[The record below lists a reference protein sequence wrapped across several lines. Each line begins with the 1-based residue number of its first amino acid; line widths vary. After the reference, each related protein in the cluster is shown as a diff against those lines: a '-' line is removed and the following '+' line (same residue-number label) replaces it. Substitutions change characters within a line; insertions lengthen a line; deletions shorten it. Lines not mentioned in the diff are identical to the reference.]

1 MNDVTVLNIVQP
13 YLYDGKVNI
22 SDLENKILPQFSKQQ
37 GYEFVNILADHH
49 IEIDYGDLPIDA
61 SAATK
66 ITESADSTQHHIP
79 QQGPMLFGSEG
90 NLSEVLNSSDFKRQV
105 ENNKIET
112 DYHDNVELIKDYRDQ
127 DLTDKEKEDVRDQIL
142 LVNKR
147 LVQKVAYHYYK
158 THKTGSMSLED
169 LIVEGYFG
177 LDKAIDMFDPSLG
190 YEFSTY
196 AVRWIK
202 QRIDRAVKDT
212 AYTVRLPV
220 HVQESM
226 AKLARLERE
235 NLTDDQ
241 IAEQMSIS
249 KSALHDLRTNRAVF
263 QNMVSINIKIG
274 SEEDGDTSLEDFLSY
289 SNDFMH
295 DDVEQSPEDLA
306 LKVAEAEDIS
316 EMLHTKLNTR
326 EEEVLRMR
334 FGFNNQDPMT
344 LEEVGKK
351 FGISRERVR
360 QIEKKALKKLKAYE
374 AGLEYE

>member
-1 MNDVTVLNIVQP
+1 TPNLTAFTGVDSQNLLDVMVSVQ
-13 YLYDGKVNI
+13 
-22 SDLENKILPQFSKQQ
+22 F
-37 GYEFVNILADHH
+37 ILA
-49 IEIDYGDLPIDA
+49 IGD
-61 SAATK
+61 
-66 ITESADSTQHHIP
+66 
-79 QQGPMLFGSEG
+79 
-90 NLSEVLNSSDFKRQV
+90 
-105 ENNKIET
+105 
-112 DYHDNVELIKDYRDQ
+112 
-127 DLTDKEKEDVRDQIL
+127 
-142 LVNKR
+142 
-147 LVQKVAYHYYK
+147 YYK
-158 THKTGSMSLED
+158 THTTGSMSLED

-196 AVRWIK
+196 AVWWIK
-202 QRIDRAVKDT
+202 QHIDRAVKDT

-263 QNMVSINIKIG
+263 QNMVSINLKIG

-295 DDVEQSPEDLA
+295 DDDEQSPEDLS
-306 LKVAEAEDIS
+306 LKADEAEDIS
-316 EMLHTKLNTR
+316 KMLHTELKTR

-334 FGFNNQDPMT
+334 FGFNNQEPMT
-344 LEEVGKK
+344 LEAVGKK
-351 FGISRERVR
+351 FGITRERVR
-360 QIEKKALKKLKAYE
+360 QIEEKALKKLKAYE
-374 AGLEYE
+374 ARLEYE

>member
-1 MNDVTVLNIVQP
+1 MNDVTVLNIVRP
-13 YLYDGKVNI
+13 YLYGGKVSI
-22 SDLENKILPQFSKQQ
+22 SDLEEKVLPQFSKQQ
-37 GYEFVNILADHH
+37 GYEFVNILANHH
-49 IEIDYGDLPIDA
+49 IEIDYGDHPTDA
-61 SAATK
+61 SGAN
-66 ITESADSTQHHIP
+66 EVFENADDKQPHIP
-79 QQGPMLFGSEG
+79 QQGPMFFGSEG
-90 NLSEVLNSSDFKRQV
+90 NLNEVLNSSDFKRQV

-112 DYHDNVELIKDYRDQ
+112 NYHDNVELIKDYRDQ
-127 DLTDKEKEDVRDQIL
+127 GLTDKEKEDVRDQIW

-147 LVQKVAYHYYK
+147 LVQKIAYHYYK
-158 THKTGSMSLED
+158 THATGSMSLED

-177 LDKAIDMFDPSLG
+177 LDKAIDMFDPNLG

-196 AVRWIK
+196 AVWWIK
-202 QRIDRAVKDT
+202 QHIDRAAKDT

-249 KSALHDLRTNRAVF
+249 KSVLHDLRTKRAVF
-263 QNMVSINIKIG
+263 QNMVSINMKIG

-295 DDVEQSPEDLA
+295 DDEQSPEDLA
-306 LKVAEAEDIS
+306 LKGDEAEDIS
-316 EMLHTKLNTR
+316 KMLHTELNTR

-344 LEEVGKK
+344 LEAVGKK
-351 FGISRERVR
+351 FGITRERVR
-360 QIEKKALKKLKAYE
+360 QIEEKAIKKLKAYE
-374 AGLEYE
+374 ARLEYE

>member
-158 THKTGSMSLED
+158 THTTGSMSLED

-177 LDKAIDMFDPSLG
+177 LDRAIDMFDPSLG

-249 KSALHDLRTNRAVF
+249 KSVLHDLRTNCAVF

-351 FGISRERVR
+351 FGITRERVR

>member
-1 MNDVTVLNIVQP
+1 MNDVTVLNIVRP
-13 YLYDGKVNI
+13 YLYGGKVSI
-22 SDLENKILPQFSKQQ
+22 SDLEEKVLPQFSKQQ
-37 GYEFVNILADHH
+37 GYEFINILANHH
-49 IEIDYGDLPIDA
+49 IEIDYGDHPTDA
-61 SAATK
+61 SGAN
-66 ITESADSTQHHIP
+66 EVSENADDKQPHIP

-90 NLSEVLNSSDFKRQV
+90 NLNEVLNSSDFTRQV
-105 ENNKIET
+105 ENNKIGT
-112 DYHDNVELIKDYRDQ
+112 DYRDNVELIKDYRDQ
-127 DLTDKEKEDVRDQIL
+127 GLTDKEKEDIRDQIW

-147 LVQKVAYHYYK
+147 LVQKIAYHYYK
-158 THKTGSMSLED
+158 THAIGSMSLED

-177 LDKAIDMFDPSLG
+177 LDKAIDMFDPNLG

-196 AVRWIK
+196 AVWWIK
-202 QRIDRAVKDT
+202 QHIDRAAKDT

-249 KSALHDLRTNRAVF
+249 KSVLHNLRTNRAVF
-263 QNMVSINIKIG
+263 QNMVSINMKIG

-295 DDVEQSPEDLA
+295 DDEQSPEDLA
-306 LKVAEAEDIS
+306 LKVDEEEDIS
-316 EMLHTKLNTR
+316 KMLHTELNSR

-344 LEEVGKK
+344 LEAVGKK
-351 FGISRERVR
+351 LGITRERVR
-360 QIEKKALKKLKAYE
+360 QIEEKAIKKLKAYE
-374 AGLEYE
+374 ARLEYE

>member
-13 YLYDGKVNI
+13 YLYGGKVNI
-22 SDLENKILPQFSKQQ
+22 SDLESKILPQFSKQQ

-49 IEIDYGDLPIDA
+49 IEIDYGDRPTDA
-61 SAATK
+61 GDATK
-66 ITESADSTQHHIP
+66 ITESADNMQAHIA

-90 NLSEVLNSSDFKRQV
+90 NLSKVLNSSDFKKQV
-105 ENNKIET
+105 ENSKIET
-112 DYHDNVELIKDYRDQ
+112 DYHDNFELIKDSRDQ
-127 DLTDKEKEDVRDQIL
+127 YLTDKEKEDARDQIW

-147 LVQKVAYHYYK
+147 LVQKVACHYFNN
-158 THKTGSMSLED
+158 HRTGSMSLED
-169 LIVEGYFG
+169 LIVEGYLG
-177 LDKAIDMFDPSLG
+177 LDKAIDRFDPNLG

-196 AVRWIK
+196 AVWWIK
-202 QRIDRAVKDT
+202 NRIDRAVKNN
-212 AYTVRLPV
+212 AHIVRLPV

-241 IAEQMSIS
+241 IIEQMSIS

-274 SEEDGDTSLEDFLSY
+274 SEEDGDTSLEDFLRY

-326 EEEVLRMR
+326 EEVVLRMR

-351 FGISRERVR
+351 FGITRERVR
-360 QIEKKALKKLKAYE
+360 QIEEKALKKLKAYE
-374 AGLEYE
+374 ARLEYE

>member
-13 YLYDGKVNI
+13 YLYGGKVNI
-22 SDLENKILPQFSKQQ
+22 SDLESKILPQFSKQQ

-49 IEIDYGDLPIDA
+49 IEIDYGDRPTDA
-61 SAATK
+61 SDATK
-66 ITESADSTQHHIP
+66 ITESDDNMQAHIA

-90 NLSEVLNSSDFKRQV
+90 NLSKVLNSSDFKKQV
-105 ENNKIET
+105 ENSKIET
-112 DYHDNVELIKDYRDQ
+112 DYHDNFELIKDSRDQ
-127 DLTDKEKEDVRDQIL
+127 YLTDKEKEDARDQIW

-147 LVQKVAYHYYK
+147 LVQKVACHYYK
-158 THKTGSMSLED
+158 THTIGSMSLED
-169 LIVEGYFG
+169 LIVEGFFG
-177 LDKAIDMFDPSLG
+177 LDKAIDKFDPSLG

-196 AVRWIK
+196 AVWWIK
-202 QRIDRAVKDT
+202 QRIDRATKDE
-212 AYTVRLPV
+212 AYTIRLPV
-220 HVQESM
+220 HVQEAM
-226 AKLARLERE
+226 AKLSRLERE

-241 IAEQMSIS
+241 IIEQMSIS
-249 KSALHDLRTNRAVF
+249 KSTLHDLRTNRAVF

-351 FGISRERVR
+351 FGITRERVR
-360 QIEKKALKKLKAYE
+360 QIEEKALKKLKAYE
-374 AGLEYE
+374 ARLEYE

>member
-49 IEIDYGDLPIDA
+49 IEIDYGDLPIDT

-66 ITESADSTQHHIP
+66 INESADSTQHHIP

-127 DLTDKEKEDVRDQIL
+127 DLTDKEKEDVRDQIW

-158 THKTGSMSLED
+158 THTTGSMSLED

-196 AVRWIK
+196 AVWWIK
-202 QRIDRAVKDT
+202 QHIDRAAKDT

-316 EMLHTKLNTR
+316 EMLHTKLNIR

-351 FGISRERVR
+351 FGITRERVR

-374 AGLEYE
+374 ARLEYE

>member
-13 YLYDGKVNI
+13 YLYGGKVNI

-49 IEIDYGDLPIDA
+49 IEIDYGDRPTDA
-61 SAATK
+61 SDATK
-66 ITESADSTQHHIP
+66 ITESADNTHPHIA

-90 NLSEVLNSSDFKRQV
+90 NLSEVLNSSDFKKQV
-105 ENNKIET
+105 KNNKIET
-112 DYHDNVELIKDYRDQ
+112 DYHDNFELIKDYRDQ
-127 DLTDKEKEDVRDQIL
+127 DLTDKEKDDARDQIWF
-142 LVNKR
+142 VNKR
-147 LVQKVAYHYYK
+147 LVQKVALHYFNN
-158 THKTGSMSLED
+158 HRTGSMSLED
-169 LIVEGYFG
+169 LIVEGYLG
-177 LDKAIDMFDPSLG
+177 LDKAIDRFDPNLG

-196 AVRWIK
+196 AVWWIK
-202 QRIDRAVKDT
+202 QSIDRAIKCN

-241 IAEQMSIS
+241 IIEQMSIS

-274 SEEDGDTSLEDFLSY
+274 SEEDGDTSLEDFLNY

-295 DDVEQSPEDLA
+295 DDGEQSPEDLA
-306 LKVAEAEDIS
+306 LKVDEAENIS
-316 EMLHTKLNTR
+316 KMLHTELNTR
-326 EEEVLRMR
+326 EEEILRMR
-334 FGFNNQDPMT
+334 FGFNNQEPMT
-344 LEEVGKK
+344 LVEVGKK
-351 FGISRERVR
+351 FGITRERVR
-360 QIEKKALKKLKAYE
+360 QIEEKALKKLKAYE
-374 AGLEYE
+374 ARLEYE

>member
-158 THKTGSMSLED
+158 THTTGSMSLED

-177 LDKAIDMFDPSLG
+177 LDRAIDMFDPSLG

-196 AVRWIK
+196 AVRCIK

-306 LKVAEAEDIS
+306 LKVAEAEDVS